1 MFGHIPFP
9 QYFYNFAETI
19 EWNDLGEI
27 NGAQRQCTSSF
38 SCDAMKWLDEG
49 RKIVKLELELY
60 LAELIELLPVT
71 YMMNCFCRKVDG
83 QKVVTT
89 HSYL

>member
-1 MFGHIPFP
+1 
-9 QYFYNFAETI
+9 
-19 EWNDLGEI
+19 
-27 NGAQRQCTSSF
+27 
-38 SCDAMKWLDEG
+38 MKWLDEG

-83 QKVVTT
+83 QKAVTT
-89 HSYL
+89 HSYLSVITTTSHILLIVFSFLFMTINSVESS